1 VKIPGPRIGV
11 YVCHCGL
18 NIAGVINVKEVVE
31 YAKKL
36 PNVVVSRD
44 YVFMCSAPGQNL
56 IKEDI
61 EKEKLDRVVV
71 AACSPSMHEPTF
83 RAALEDGG
91 LNPYLLEMV
100 NIREH
105 SSWVHSKEKEAA
117 TEKAKDLIRMAVM
130 RASLLEPLEKIKTPV
145 ENKVLVIGGGISGLR
160 AALDLAERGFFVHLV
175 ERSPVLGGKTP
186 RISLVRGGKSGREI
200 LAPILEKISSSE
212 KIRLHLNSEV
222 KSVDGSIGSFKVKV
236 LKRPRFVNERCNLCG
251 KCEEV
256 CPIEVENE
264 FEFGLNKRKAIFLP
278 YKGSYP
284 EIYAIDQE
292 VCTKCGECVKVCEP
306 GAINLEEAEE
316 EFNLEVG
323 AIIVAAGH
331 DYYEPPKGEYSYGLS
346 SKVITTLQL
355 ERLLSDD
362 GPTGGEL
369 IVDGERPES
378 VAFIHCVGSLGTTPS
393 SKEYCSRMCCYASL
407 KNALRI
413 KKKYPKTKVF
423 VLHKDIRTYGLDEDI
438 YWDSLE
444 EFVRFLRF
452 EDPPLVRVKDGK
464 LEIEVFEVNL
474 QERLLIP
481 VDLVVLSVGMVSP
494 RGLDELS
501 SILKISCGPEA
512 FLKEAHLKLRPV
524 ESLSD
529 GIFLAGSVT
538 GPKDVIESII
548 SGSAAASKA
557 AGVVSK
563 EEVEVEPIV
572 AEVNEDLCSGCGIC
586 VSLCPYGAISIKEK
600 EGKRLA
606 EVDPMKCKGCGSCA
620 ASCPSGAM
628 QQKHFKDRQIM
639 AEIVSLRE
647 VMV

>member
-1 VKIPGPRIGV
+1 MKIPGPRIGV

-278 YKGSYP
+278 YEGSYP